1 MKRLG
6 EILLE
11 RGTIAIS
18 ELHTGLEACHYHGG
32 RLGTHLLRLGFVD
45 EQALLRALS
54 EQLGVPPVASQ
65 VLLQA
70 PQRFRTMIPPEVGR
84 RIQAMVFDQRDGT
97 LSVAMTSPRSPA
109 AFEEVVNHVGLDIKP
124 HIAAEPAILAA
135 LAQVEE
141 EPVEAQPPEAPAGGT
156 LPAISDEWQ
165 RLWTPRALKAGD
177 LLHPRSRTVREEI
190 PPAATFPGL
199 APVPAGGKSRSGP
212 LEDEAFA
219 VLLREA
225 GHRDEIAELLLRRSL
240 AIVNRCCLLAV
251 HSGKVVG
258 WSGRG
263 RGIVVE
269 DLQAFEVEHD
279 MPSVLSSVGPGGCY
293 TGPMP
298 AGFVNQMILEII
310 GDPLPEEI
318 AIATVTVKGRV
329 VAYLIGDL
337 PGSAMP
343 PAAVEDLIVAAQKAG
358 VALEILIMK
367 KKFLS

>member
-1 MKRLG
+1 MKKLG

-18 ELHTGLEACHYHGG
+18 ELHTGLEACHHHGG

-54 EQLGVPPVASQ
+54 EQLDVPPVASQ

-70 PQRFRTMIPPEVGR
+70 PERLRTMIPPEVGR
-84 RIQAMVFDQRDGT
+84 RIQAMVFDQNNGT

-124 HIAAEPAILAA
+124 HIATEPAILAA
-135 LAQVEE
+135 LHQVED
-141 EPVEAQPPEAPAGGT
+141 EPDETEAPKPSLLST
-156 LPAISDEWQ
+156 SPAIADDWQ
-165 RLWTPRALKAGD
+165 RLWTPKALKASD
-177 LLHPRSRTVREEI
+177 LLQPRSRSVREEI

-199 APVPAGGKSRSGP
+199 APAPAGGTSRSGP

-225 GHRDEIAELLLRRSL
+225 ASRDEVADLVLRRSL

-269 DLQAFEVEHD
+269 DLQTFEVDHD
-279 MPSVLSSVGPGGCY
+279 MPSVLSSIGPGGCY

-298 AGFVNQMILEII
+298 AGFVNQMILEIL
-310 GDPLPEEI
+310 GDPLPEEL

-337 PGSAMP
+337 PGTAMP
-343 PAAVEDLIVAAQKAG
+343 TAAVEDLIVAAQKAG